1 MLLEI
6 VHRTKRSFDRAAFSI
21 QKSQTMLS
29 RISKPSRGMV
39 FGREGESSALEL
51 PAAGLRKR
59 RRAAEVILFSFV
71 GINARIRSVGA
82 NIDRRSKAG
91 TVAAREEPLITP
103 IDAAEASDG

>member
-1 MLLEI
+1 MGPKQVLPTGLP
-6 VHRTKRSFDRAAFSI
+6 SPS
-21 QKSQTMLS
+21 KSHQTMLS

-59 RRAAEVILFSFV
+59 RRAAEVILFTFV

-91 TVAAREEPLITP
+91 TVAAREEPLINA